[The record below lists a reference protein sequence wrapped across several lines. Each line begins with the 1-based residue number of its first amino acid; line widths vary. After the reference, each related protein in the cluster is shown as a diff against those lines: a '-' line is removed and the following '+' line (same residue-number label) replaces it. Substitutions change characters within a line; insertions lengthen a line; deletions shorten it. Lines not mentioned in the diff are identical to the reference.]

1 MSAIN
6 RQWLLRRRPNGA
18 ATRGDFDYR
27 EETAPDGASLQL
39 GELILRNK
47 AFLCAPTMRNWMEA
61 PGNSLYPSIPIGSAI
76 MAPAICEVVASARDG
91 VPVGTR
97 VTAITSWQDFQRVE
111 SGLDVTPV
119 PNWMSDVDA
128 LGLYGINGVT
138 AYIGV
143 TRIGQPKAGETVVVS
158 GAAGST
164 GVTAAQIAKN
174 LGCRVIGIA
183 GGKEKCDWL
192 TGEIGLDAAIDYREG
207 DVQGQLAKLCP
218 EGIHVY
224 YDNVG
229 GEILQAAIE
238 NMAVFGRI
246 VLCGQIAS
254 YNDDGP
260 VPGPDN
266 MMRLIYGNIRM
277 EGFLCLAYADVFPEA
292 RDKLREWKEAGMMV
306 HREDVRPGFENLPD
320 TYSALFD
327 GSNQGTLIGLID
339 V

>member
-1 MSAIN
+1 M
-6 RQWLLRRRPNGA
+6 RE
-18 ATRGDFDYR
+18 DFEYR
-27 EETAPDGASLQL
+27 EDPAPTADTLADG
-39 GELILRNK
+39 GLILRNK

-76 MAPAICEVVASARDG
+76 MAPAVCEVVASRRDD

-97 VTAITSWQDFQRVE
+97 VMAITSWQDFQQVDT
-111 SGLDVTPV
+111 SHDVTPI
-119 PNWMSDVDA
+119 PDWMGDVDA

-138 AYIGV
+138 AYIGI
-143 TRIGQPKAGETVVVS
+143 TRIGRPKAGETVVVS

-164 GVTAAQIAKN
+164 GVTAAQVAKA

-183 GGKEKCDWL
+183 GGKRKCDWL
-192 TGEIGLDAAIDYREG
+192 IEEIGLDGAVDYRAG
-207 DVQGQLAKLCP
+207 DVQGQLAQLCP
-218 EGIHVY
+218 QGIDVF

-260 VPGPDN
+260 VPGPTN

-292 RDKLREWKEAGMMV
+292 REKLREWKEAGRMI
-306 HREDVRPGFENLPD
+306 HREDVRPGFEKLPE
-320 TYSALFD
+320 TYNALFD
-327 GSNQGTLIGLID
+327 GSNSGTLIGI
-339 V
+339 VEE